1 MAQTYKNADGS
12 LGGCYPAADV
22 IGTTLA
28 YTAGS
33 GPNTVASVTVFFNI
47 HTDGGGAQRDGFIKV
62 TCVAGGPK
70 SNFVYTTVGDTGHSS
85 QYEIDTTA
93 DCSAA
98 GAGPS
103 PAGGGAAEGGGETGW
118 ILIGLLLGCSAV
130 YFGGFYVYN
139 WKVKG
144 AEPSERMPHKEFWA
158 GLPDLIKV
166 MNVPKY
172 CLLVIHDVADRH
184 FMKILIIMIGLL
196 TDSFILLRIVL
207 LQSFFPF

>member
-1 MAQTYKNADGS
+1 M
-12 LGGCYPAADV
+12 
-22 IGTTLA
+22 
-28 YTAGS
+28 
-33 GPNTVASVTVFFNI
+33 
-47 HTDGGGAQRDGFIKV
+47 
-62 TCVAGGPK
+62 AGGPK

-98 GAGPS
+98 GADPS

-166 MNVPKY
+166 MNAP
-172 CLLVIHDVADRH
+172 
-184 FMKILIIMIGLL
+184 L
-196 TDSFILLRIVL
+196 TDTCAFVLMLTFISPLSPESSSSSSFPSAQLTHSRIRIA
-207 LQSFFPF
+207 Q